1 MSENKS
7 SYEIAREL
15 IDDANSADPNQV
27 DADGRQW
34 PKDLLYSERMSGMLE
49 RFNLTSFALK

>member
-1 MSENKS
+1 MPENKS
-7 SYEIAREL
+7 SYEIARKL

-34 PKDLLYSERMSGMLE
+34 PKELLYSERMSGMLE
-49 RFNLTSFALK
+49 RFNPDAD